1 MHGAPANGLDLQSSL
16 KSISTWW
23 NYNDCEGRRA
33 TDIRAKC
40 PGWRWFG
47 DGRPGGESPLQVS
60 SGSDRVMTRFA
71 MRTSCF
77 LQWALLRVW
86 ERRWL
91 GLEPSANAGYF
102 MVSTASL
109 SILGHEHDL
118 SRLVIQLWNDTH
130 VAA

>member
-1 MHGAPANGLDLQSSL
+1 VHGAPANGLDLQSSL
-16 KSISTWW
+16 KSISTWL
-23 NYNDCEGRRA
+23 NYDDCEGRRA

-77 LQWALLRVW
+77 SAVGTSPRVGAALAGPGTVRQCGVFHGQHSKS
-86 ERRWL
+86 EHSGSRAR
-91 GLEPSANAGYF
+91 PFPAGYP
-102 MVSTASL
+102 VV
-109 SILGHEHDL
+109 E
-118 SRLVIQLWNDTH
+118 
-130 VAA
+130 